1 MNAVE
6 KEGKCPFGHM
16 AGGGTSNRDWWP
28 NDLRI
33 DLLQQHSSKSD
44 PMGKDFN
51 YAKEFRSLDY
61 KALKQDLLK
70 VMTDSKPWWPAD
82 FGRHLP
88 HRRRARWRR
97 ARSATFYAAQQLAR

>member
-33 DLLQQHSSKSD
+33 ELIEDVHVTQVIV
-44 PMGKDFN
+44 M
-51 YAKEFRSLDY
+51 
-61 KALKQDLLK
+61 K
-70 VMTDSKPWWPAD
+70 V
-82 FGRHLP
+82 
-88 HRRRARWRR
+88 
-97 ARSATFYAAQQLAR
+97 